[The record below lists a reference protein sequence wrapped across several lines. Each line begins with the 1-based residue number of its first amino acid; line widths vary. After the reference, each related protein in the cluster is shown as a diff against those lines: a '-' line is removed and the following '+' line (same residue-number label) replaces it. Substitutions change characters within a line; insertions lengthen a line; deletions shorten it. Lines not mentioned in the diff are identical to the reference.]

1 MNTLVIGDLHGR
13 NVWEKIPDLLTFDQ
27 VVFLGDYFDA
37 KEEITEDMQVENFLK
52 VLDLKKSNPD
62 KVRLLTGN
70 HDYHYFPFSD
80 AVFTGFSET
89 LFSRISKMMDQAYQE
104 GILEPVCLIH
114 HFLIS
119 HAGVTQ
125 TWFTE
130 KIANL
135 KKLQLEEIE
144 KAMAN
149 LWRKQPNAFGF
160 DNRPGAWPDGD
171 DVFQSPFTVRPGS
184 LNRDRIPNCI
194 HVIGH
199 TQVQKINMV
208 GNNLILCDAL
218 GYSKEVL
225 IIRDSKVTV
234 MEF

>member
-1 MNTLVIGDLHGR
+1 MNSLVIGDLHGR
-13 NVWEKIPDLLTFDQ
+13 NVWEKIPDLSTFDQ
-27 VVFLGDYFDA
+27 VVLLGDYFDA
-37 KEEITEDMQVENFLK
+37 KEDITEEMQVENFLK
-52 VLDLKKSNPD
+52 VLDFKKSNPE

-80 AVFTGFSET
+80 AVFSGYSET
-89 LFSRISKMMDQAYQE
+89 LNAKVSKLLDQAYQD
-104 GILEPVCLIH
+104 GVLDAICLIN

-119 HAGVTQ
+119 HAGVTK
-125 TWFTE
+125 TWFSE
-130 KIANL
+130 KIGNPE
-135 KKLQLEEIE
+135 KLQLLEIE
-144 KAMAN
+144 DAIAK
-149 LWRKQPNAFGF
+149 LWRVQPNAFGF

-171 DVFQSPFTVRPGS
+171 DIFQSPFSVRPGS

-199 TQVQKINMV
+199 TQVQKITMI

-218 GYSKEVL
+218 GYSREAL
-225 IIRDSKVTV
+225 IIRDSTVTV

>member
-13 NVWEKIPDLLTFDQ
+13 SVWEEIPDLLTFDQ

-37 KEEITEDMQVENFLK
+37 KEEITEEKQVENFLK
-52 VLDLKKSNPD
+52 VLDLKQSNPD

-80 AVFTGFSET
+80 AVFSGYSES
-89 LFSRISKMMDQAYQE
+89 LNSKISKILDQSYQD
-104 GILEPVCLIH
+104 GILETVCLIN

-119 HAGVTQ
+119 HAGVTK

-130 KIANL
+130 KIGNPE
-135 KKLQLEEIE
+135 KLHLQEIE
-144 KAMAN
+144 KAMSD
-149 LWRKQPNAFGF
+149 LWRKQPKAFGF

-171 DVFQSPFTVRPGS
+171 NVFQSPFSVRPGS

-199 TQVQKINMV
+199 TQVQKITLFK
-208 GNNLILCDAL
+208 NNLILCDVL
-218 GYSKEVL
+218 GYSREAL
-225 IIRDSKVTV
+225 IIRGAKATV
-234 MEF
+234 MDF